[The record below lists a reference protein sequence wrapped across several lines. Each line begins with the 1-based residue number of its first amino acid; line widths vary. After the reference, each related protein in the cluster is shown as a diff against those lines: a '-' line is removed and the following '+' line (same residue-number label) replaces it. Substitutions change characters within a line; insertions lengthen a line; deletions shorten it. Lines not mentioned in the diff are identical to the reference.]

1 MWRTLT
7 EADLT
12 ATLSAK
18 EVAAYRASAAAASTG
33 AVDPVADLLER
44 TAQMVRSY
52 VRAGGRVALSPEG
65 ETIPEGLISPA
76 CDYAAYDVLKRL
88 PVAVGEDRRRARD
101 QAIALFG
108 AVANGSVVP
117 ESDTGEGT
125 NGSSPRYTRRRML
138 LD

>member
-1 MWRTLT
+1 MWRSLA
-7 EADLT
+7 ESDLI

-18 EVAAYRASAAAASTG
+18 EVAAFRASAAASG
-33 AVDPVADLLER
+33 GDVDPVADLLSR
-44 TAQMVRSY
+44 TVQMVRAY
-52 VRAGGRVALSPEG
+52 IRAGGRVALSPDG
-65 ETIPEGLISPA
+65 TTMPEGLISPA

-108 AVANGSVVP
+108 AVANGTVVP

-125 NGSSPRYTRRRML
+125 NGSSPRYTRRRMI

>member
-1 MWRTLT
+1 MWRALD
-7 EADLT
+7 EADLV

-18 EVAAYRASAAAASTG
+18 EVDAYRKSAGTLPGAA
-33 AVDPVADLLER
+33 DPVADLLSR

-65 ETIPEGLISPA
+65 ATIPEGLVSPA
-76 CDYAAYDVLKRL
+76 CDYAAYDVLKRM

-101 QAIALFG
+101 QAVALFEQ
-108 AVANGSVVP
+108 VAQGKVVP
-117 ESDTGEGT
+117 EGDAGEGSAT
-125 NGSSPRYTRRRML
+125 SAPRYRKRRML